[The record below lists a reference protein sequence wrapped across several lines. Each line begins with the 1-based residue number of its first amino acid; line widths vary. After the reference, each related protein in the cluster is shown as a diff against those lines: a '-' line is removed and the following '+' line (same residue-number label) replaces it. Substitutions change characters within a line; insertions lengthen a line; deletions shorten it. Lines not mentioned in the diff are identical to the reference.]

1 MIPISVCMIVK
12 NEEKNIEKCLQKLA
26 PYPYEIIV
34 VDTGSCDR
42 TKELARKYT
51 EHVYD
56 FVWIDDFS
64 AARNFSI
71 EKANSDWILVI
82 DCDEFIEELD
92 HAQIQELI
100 SKYPES
106 IGQLTRKNICYDSNR
121 NILHTTDLVERLFHR
136 KYYHYEGRIHEQVV
150 RKDHSIPSA
159 FEIPLFILHTGYTG
173 TQEDLTEKAERN
185 IRLLL
190 LDLQDNPDDPYTYFQ
205 LGESYMLQ
213 NDYENAYIYF
223 DKGLFF
229 DVDESLEYV
238 KRMVVSYGYCLL
250 HTNRIEQAASLSGIY
265 DAFCNNADYL
275 FLMGNIYLKLMR
287 NEEALA
293 LFLKA
298 TQTEEHF
305 DEGTNSYRAF
315 HNIGCIYEAYG
326 LYREAITYYQ
336 KAGDYPMS
344 TERLQRLQEKKE
356 VSP

>member
-12 NEEKNIEKCLQKLA
+12 NEEKNIEKCLEKLT
-26 PYPYEIIV
+26 PYPFELIV
-34 VDTGSCDR
+34 VDTGSNDR
-42 TKELARKYT
+42 TKELALKYT
-51 EHVYD
+51 KYVYD

-71 EKANSDWILVI
+71 EKASNDWILVI
-82 DCDEFIEELD
+82 DCDEFVEELD
-92 HAQIQELI
+92 HAKIQELI
-100 SKYPES
+100 SIYPQS
-106 IGQLTRKNICYDSNR
+106 IGQLTRKNICYDSNHDT
-121 NILHTTDLVERLFHR
+121 LYTTDLVERLFHR
-136 KYYHYEGRIHEQVV
+136 GYYHYEGRIHEQVV
-150 RKDHSIPSA
+150 RKDHSMGSA
-159 FEIPLFILHTGYTG
+159 FEIPLFVLHTGYTG
-173 TQEDLTEKAERN
+173 TQDDLTEKAERN
-185 IRLLL
+185 IRLLM
-190 LDLQDNPDDPYTYFQ
+190 LDLQDNPEDPYTYFQ

-213 NDYENAYIYF
+213 NDYENAYTYF

-250 HTNRIEQAASLSGIY
+250 HTNRMEQAATLSGVY

-275 FLMGNIYLKLMR
+275 FLMGNIYLRLMR

-326 LYREAITYYQ
+326 LYQEAITYYQ

-344 TERLQRLQEKKE
+344 MERLQLLQEKKE
-356 VSP
+356 VSS